1 MASRTGTRWRHG
13 HVRPQKPGSM
23 EPLAWEAL
31 AVLAI
36 AVVAWIRTVSSGLVT
51 VMDVLWGLGFVVIAT
66 ARIVA
71 LGGTDTVGWIIYGGV
86 IVWALRLATHLHL
99 RTKHRGEDPRY
110 VRMREGWGD
119 RWWWGSFVQVFLLQG
134 IIMLAVAAP
143 LRPLLDA
150 STRAALPEAVPMMA
164 AAGVLFT
171 VGFVIEAVSDEHLRR
186 FRAEAGP
193 GQLLTTGLFALVRHP
208 NHLGEAMVWWGLGLA
223 ALAMGGWSVW
233 PVLFGPLL
241 LNLLLR
247 WVSGVRMSEVDLE
260 ARPGFAEW
268 VATTPAMLPWP
279 RPKR

>member
-1 MASRTGTRWRHG
+1 MNRKN
-13 HVRPQKPGSM
+13 VD
-23 EPLAWEAL
+23 PLLIEAA

-36 AVVAWIRTVSSGLVT
+36 AVVAWLRTVASGLVT

-71 LGGTDTVGWIIYGGV
+71 LGGTDTVGWIVYAAV
-86 IVWALRLATHLHL
+86 TVWALRLATHLHL
-99 RTKHRGEDPRY
+99 RTRHRGEDPRY

-119 RWWWGSFVQVFLLQG
+119 RWWWGSFVQVFMLQG

-150 STRAALPEAVPMMA
+150 SARAGPDQAVPMMA
-164 AAGVLFT
+164 IAGLLFV
-171 VGFVIEAVSDEHLRR
+171 VGLLIEAVSDEQLRR
-186 FRAEAGP
+186 FRANAGP
-193 GQLLTTGLFALVRHP
+193 GQLLTTGLFAMVRHP

-223 ALAMGGWSVW
+223 AIATSGWGAW

-260 ARPGFAEW
+260 VRPGFADW

-279 RPKR
+279 RPRV

>member
-1 MASRTGTRWRHG
+1 MSKADVRPRLRGSMASYALYAL
-13 HVRPQKPGSM
+13 M
-23 EPLAWEAL
+23 WESV

-36 AVVAWIRTVSSGLVT
+36 AVLAWLRTVASGLVT

-71 LGGTDTVGWIIYGGV
+71 LGGTDTVGWIVYGAV
-86 IVWALRLATHLHL
+86 TVWALRLAIHLHL
-99 RTKHRGEDPRY
+99 RTRHRGEDPRY

-150 STRAALPEAVPMMA
+150 SARAAPDQAVPMMVV
-164 AAGVLFT
+164 AGLLFA
-171 VGFVIEAVSDEHLRR
+171 VGLLIEAVSDEQLRR
-186 FRAEAGP
+186 FRAKAGP
-193 GQLLTTGLFALVRHP
+193 GQLLTTGLFAMVRHP

-223 ALAMGGWSVW
+223 AIATSGWGVW

-260 ARPGFAEW
+260 ERPGFAEW
-268 VATTPAMLPWP
+268 VATTPALLPWP
-279 RPKR
+279 RPKA

>member
-1 MASRTGTRWRHG
+1 
-13 HVRPQKPGSM
+13 M
-23 EPLAWEAL
+23 EPLAWEAI
-31 AVLAI
+31 AVMAI
-36 AVVAWIRTVSSGLVT
+36 AVGAWIRTVSSGLVT
-51 VMDVLWGLGFVVIAT
+51 VMDVLWGLGFIVIAT

-71 LGGTDTVGWIIYGGV
+71 LDGTDLVGWAVYGAV
-86 IVWALRLATHLHL
+86 ILWALRLAIHLHL

-150 STRAALPEAVPMMA
+150 STRDALPQAVPMMA
-164 AAGVLFT
+164 VAGLLFV
-171 VGFVIEAVSDEHLRR
+171 VGLLIEAVSDEQLRR
-186 FRAEAGP
+186 FRASAGP
-193 GQLLTTGLFALVRHP
+193 GQLLTSGLFALVRHP

-260 ARPGFAEW
+260 ERPGFAEW
-268 VATTPAMLPWP
+268 IATTPAMLPWP

>member
-1 MASRTGTRWRHG
+1 MPRRH
-13 HVRPQKPGSM
+13 V
-23 EPLAWEAL
+23 EPLAWEAAAVL
-31 AVLAI
+31 GIAVLA
-36 AVVAWIRTVSSGLVT
+36 WLRTVASGLVT

-71 LGGTDTVGWIIYGGV
+71 LGGTDTVGWIVYGAV
-86 IVWALRLATHLHL
+86 TVWALRLAIHLHL
-99 RTKHRGEDPRY
+99 RTRHRGEDPRY

-150 STRAALPEAVPMMA
+150 SARAAPDQAVPMMA
-164 AAGVLFT
+164 VAGLLFA
-171 VGFVIEAVSDEHLRR
+171 VGLLIEAVSDEQLRR
-186 FRAEAGP
+186 FRAKAGP
-193 GQLLTTGLFALVRHP
+193 GQLLTTGLFAMVRHP

-223 ALAMGGWSVW
+223 AIATSGWGAW

-241 LNLLLR
+241 LNLLVR

-260 ARPGFAEW
+260 ARPGFTEW
-268 VATTPAMLPWP
+268 VASTPAMLPWP
-279 RPKR
+279 RPKA